1 MKMLIFL
8 VVFVGVAFLVVK
20 KVRKSQAE
28 AALARRKEIAKRRKR
43 EKENVTS
50 EIDMVWPVLIRPATG
65 KGDSGEEAK
74 AEPAMTS
81 IEYEPPEKA
90 AS

>member
-8 VVFVGVAFLVVK
+8 LVFSGVVFVVVK

-28 AALARRKEIAKRRKR
+28 AALARRKEIARRRKR
-43 EKENVTS
+43 EKEAVAPDL
-50 EIDMVWPVLIRPATG
+50 DMIWPVLIRPATG
-65 KGDSGEEAK
+65 KDAPGKEAE
-74 AEPAMTS
+74 AEPSMTTMD
-81 IEYEPPEKA
+81 YEPPERA

>member
-1 MKMLIFL
+1 MKMLVFLIVLAGIVFL
-8 VVFVGVAFLVVK
+8 VVR

-28 AALARRKEIAKRRKR
+28 AALARRKEIARRRKR
-43 EKENVTS
+43 EKENVTP
-50 EIDMVWPVLIRPATG
+50 ELDMVWPVIIRPATG
-65 KGDSGEEAK
+65 KGASSEKAE

-81 IEYEPPEKA
+81 IEYEPPEQA

>member
-8 VVFVGVAFLVVK
+8 VVFAGIVFLVMK

-28 AALARRKEIAKRRKR
+28 AAEARRREVAKRRKQ
-43 EKENVTS
+43 EKEIITP
-50 EIDMVWPVLIRPATG
+50 EIDMAWPVIIRPATG
-65 KGDSGEEAK
+65 EGDSGKEAE
-74 AEPAMTS
+74 AEPSMTS

>member
-8 VVFVGVAFLVVK
+8 VVFAGVVFLVVK

-28 AALARRKEIAKRRKR
+28 AAEARRRELAKRRKR
-43 EKENVTS
+43 EKENVTP

-65 KGDSGEEAK
+65 EGDSGKEAE
-74 AEPAMTS
+74 AEPSMTT

>member
-8 VVFVGVAFLVVK
+8 IVLAGIVFLVVR

-28 AALARRKEIAKRRKR
+28 AALARRKEIARRRKR
-43 EKENVTS
+43 EKKNVTP
-50 EIDMVWPVLIRPATG
+50 ELDMVWPVIIRPATG
-65 KGDSGEEAK
+65 KGAPSEEADT
-74 AEPAMTS
+74 EPAMTS
-81 IEYEPPEKA
+81 IEYEPPERA

>member
-8 VVFVGVAFLVVK
+8 VVFAGVVFLVVK
-20 KVRKSQAE
+20 KVRQSQAE
-28 AALARRKEIAKRRKR
+28 AAQARRREIVRRRKQ
-43 EKENVTS
+43 EKENITP
-50 EIDMVWPVLIRPATG
+50 EMDMVWPVLIRPTTG
-65 KGDSGEEAK
+65 KGDSGEEAE

-90 AS
+90 AF

>member
-8 VVFVGVAFLVVK
+8 VVLVAVVFFVVK

-28 AALARRKEIAKRRKR
+28 AALARRKEIARRRKR
-43 EKENVTS
+43 EKEVVTP
-50 EIDMVWPVLIRPATG
+50 EMDMVWPVLIRPATG
-65 KGDSGEEAK
+65 KADADAESK
-74 AEPAMTS
+74 AEPSMTS
-81 IEYEPPEKA
+81 IDYEPPEQA

>member
-8 VVFVGVAFLVVK
+8 VVFAGVVFLVMQ

-28 AALARRKEIAKRRKR
+28 AAEARRREVAKRRKR
-43 EKENVTS
+43 EKENITP

-65 KGDSGEEAK
+65 EGDSGKEAE
-74 AEPAMTS
+74 AEPSMTS